1 MVRQVGFFDEEERLF
16 AAFDATLPAAGYLAM
31 GGQIVGATI
40 VAAPKQR
47 NTEAERAAI
56 QAGQIPEGWA
66 EKLAKLRPEV

>member
-1 MVRQVGFFDEEERLF
+1 LVRQAGFFDEEERLF

-47 NTEAERAAI
+47 NPEAERAAI

>member
-1 MVRQVGFFDEEERLF
+1 MVRQAGFFDEEERLF

-47 NTEAERAAI
+47 NPEAERAAI